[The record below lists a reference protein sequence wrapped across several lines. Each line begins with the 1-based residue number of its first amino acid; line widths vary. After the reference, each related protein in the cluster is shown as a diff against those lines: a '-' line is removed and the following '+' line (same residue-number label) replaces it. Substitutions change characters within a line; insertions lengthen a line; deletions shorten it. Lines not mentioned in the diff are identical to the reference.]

1 MRSMTGYGRSE
12 VKEAAGMFAI
22 ELRSVNNR
30 YLDVQVK
37 VPRGLAALE
46 PRVRK
51 AVQDAFSRGR
61 FDVYITRSGADAG
74 SVRFTVDGDRAEQYI
89 GALRELKT
97 RFALP
102 GEIDLALL
110 TALPD
115 IISREE
121 VTEDAERV
129 WTALAGALAQAMT
142 GLRTM
147 REQEGETLASDIA
160 GRLTA
165 IEERINAISARVP
178 GTVEQARKRMIDA
191 LERIL
196 KEQPDPARVAQE
208 IAILAER
215 TDVTEE
221 ITRLASHGGQF
232 LALMQGTGREPVGR
246 KLDFLI
252 QEMGREV
259 NTIASKALD
268 AEISLQVVTIK
279 AELEKIREQV
289 QNIE

>member
-221 ITRLASHGGQF
+221 ITRFGSHLGQF
-232 LALMQGTGREPVGR
+232 RRLMEGTGAEPVGR
-246 KLDFLI
+246 KLDFLL
-252 QEMGREV
+252 QELGREV
-259 NTIASKALD
+259 NTIGSKALD
-268 AEISLQVVTIK
+268 ADISLQVVNIK

-289 QNIE
+289 QNLE

>member
-12 VKEAAGMFAI
+12 VKDAAGMFTI

-37 VPRGLAALE
+37 APRGLAALE
-46 PRVRK
+46 TRVRK
-51 AVQDAFSRGR
+51 AVQDTFSRGR

-74 SVRFTVDGDRAEQYI
+74 SVRFTVDHNRAEQYI
-89 GALRELKT
+89 GALKELKA

-110 TALPD
+110 NALPD

-129 WTALAGALAQAMT
+129 WSALAGGLAQAMT
-142 GLRTM
+142 GLRAM
-147 REQEGETLASDIA
+147 REHEGDTLAHDIA
-160 GRLTA
+160 GRLTT
-165 IEERINAISARVP
+165 IEERINAIRVRVP

-221 ITRLASHGGQF
+221 ITRFGSHLSQF
-232 LALMQGTGREPVGR
+232 RKLMDGTGAEPVGR
-246 KLDFLI
+246 KLDFLL
-252 QEMGREV
+252 QELGREV
-259 NTIASKALD
+259 NTIGSKALD
-268 AEISLQVVTIK
+268 ADISLHVVNIK
-279 AELEKIREQV
+279 AELEKVREQV